1 MKISPK
7 HNQAAFTAVE
17 MVVSTMIMAIL
28 GIVFLNV
35 LNSGM
40 ILYAKNTA
48 VNAAHEEGREG
59 VNRLTRDLHAAIS
72 VPQLRTNTHDST
84 YSVAGSFTV
93 PTAAADVMA
102 AGVSFQNVV
111 PGSPDYVWQD
121 PGNANLI
128 LIKDPGV
135 CPGPN
140 CPTAGMRL
148 IVPFWRVEDDIVK
161 ITGNPQNGQAHSNVF
176 LATGSDTTIAAKARK
191 YGQTSYTGYAS
202 PYAITYFTERMLY
215 VVEGGS
221 YIADSNGPFVL
232 SGGQYVA
239 YTNQSGQRYRYENG
253 QLNVYH
259 QRYSNQNGSNG
270 YLYWCPLDR
279 RADYN
284 PGWYNDATIKK
295 TTVARYLSSPTPFYV
310 PLVSSS
316 SGSWYASTNSYQ
328 SYTTTNN
335 GTGACSSTGDNR
347 YIGVKL
353 SARDPSTT
361 NRGYSS
367 TASLL
372 NTQVDY
378 RSRICLSQ

>member
-1 MKISPK
+1 MKTSSK
-7 HNQAAFTAVE
+7 HNQAGFTAVE

-59 VNRLTRDLHAAIS
+59 VTRFTRDLHAAIS
-72 VPQLRTNTHDST
+72 VPQLRNSTHDST

-93 PTAAADVMA
+93 PTAAADLMA
-102 AGVSFQNVV
+102 AGVSFQDVV
-111 PGSPDYVWQD
+111 AGSPDYVWQD
-121 PGNANLI
+121 PNTATLI
-128 LIKDPGV
+128 LIKDPGDQ
-135 CPGPN
+135 PK
-140 CPTAGMRL
+140 AGMRL
-148 IVPFWRVEDDIVK
+148 IAPFWRIEDDIVK
-161 ITGNPQNGQAHSNVF
+161 VTGNPQNGQAHSNVF
-176 LATGSDTTIAAKARK
+176 LANGSDTTIANKARK
-191 YGQTSYTGYAS
+191 YGQSSFSGYSS
-202 PYAITYFTERMLY
+202 PYAITYYTERMLY
-215 VVEGGS
+215 VVEGGN
-221 YIADSNGPFVL
+221 YIADSNGPWIL

-239 YTNQSGQRYRYENG
+239 YTSGNMQRYRYENG

-259 QRYSNQNGSNG
+259 QRYSVQNGNNG
-270 YLYWCPLDR
+270 YLYWCPLDS

-284 PGWYNDATIKK
+284 PNWYSDPTIKK

-310 PLVSSS
+310 PLVTSS
-316 SGSWYASTNSYQ
+316 SGTWYASTNSYQ
-328 SYTTTNN
+328 TYTTTSN
-335 GTGACSSTGDNR
+335 GGQAYSGTGDNR
-347 YIGVKL
+347 YVGIKL
-353 SARDPSTT
+353 SARDPRTS
-361 NRGYSS
+361 NRGYLA